1 MSFSSLLSLFTGDS
15 RCKQGFQER
24 GRDEDRNQRQQL
36 FLVLATSHDREDW
49 MNDTNASPTNN
60 CRIPMDS
67 VFMLTCCDGDDNSV
81 EISNKRLGGARGYG
95 NVSNDILCDPPTTN
109 TASAGG
115 TAKADDAVEGMNVVG
130 YVRMKSE
137 DGVLPSS
144 SSKIRSSPL
153 TTPATTPRAGNYK
166 RTERVEY
173 SASRADVR
181 SKPFASSPLVYRGD
195 QSFLDQCSL
204 LSLIDP
210 DTPETSP
217 STEMEEMMMMR
228 QQKNSTTTPIS
239 TPKGRRQQT
248 HHPGHIATKTPT
260 QSISSSSMM
269 MGKSSSPLPP
279 DSPMI
284 ELSMAK

>member
-1 MSFSSLLSLFTGDS
+1 
-15 RCKQGFQER
+15 
-24 GRDEDRNQRQQL
+24 
-36 FLVLATSHDREDW
+36 
-49 MNDTNASPTNN
+49 MNETHASPTNN

-67 VFMLTCCDGDDNSV
+67 VFMLTCCDGDDYSV
-81 EISNKRLGGARGYG
+81 EISNKRLGGARGDG
-95 NVSNDILCDPPTTN
+95 NVSNDIILRDPPTTN

-130 YVRMKSE
+130 YVRMNSE
-137 DGVLPSS
+137 DGVPPSS
-144 SSKIRSSPL
+144 SGKIRSSPL

-181 SKPFASSPLVYRGD
+181 SKPFASSPLLYRGD

-210 DTPETSP
+210 DKPETSP

-228 QQKNSTTTPIS
+228 QQQNSTS
-239 TPKGRRQQT
+239 TPMS
-248 HHPGHIATKTPT
+248 KTPT
-260 QSISSSSMM
+260 RSISSPSMI

-279 DSPMI
+279 DSPMM